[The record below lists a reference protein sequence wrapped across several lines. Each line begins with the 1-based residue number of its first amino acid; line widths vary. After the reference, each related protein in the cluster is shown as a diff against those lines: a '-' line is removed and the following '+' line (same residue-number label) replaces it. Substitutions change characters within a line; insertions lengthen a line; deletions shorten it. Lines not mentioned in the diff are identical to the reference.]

1 MTCAEE
7 KFCPHCKQQMGN
19 LCLVPKAL
27 YHFILNRKYHVLCE
41 DYFYCPSLLNI
52 FNHKD
57 ILYWWILQCTVQMYF
72 LWSVWKHFFFFITLD
87 NALLHCEF
95 YIDCYC
101 SDAPRLLAVWN
112 RICSVRNIKF
122 CLVFVTC
129 ISAHKSFHFSES
141 SGTLQSKINRLL
153 GPSMLNLKVS
163 AVSLLISVELQWV
176 ARTNSTWNLLKSH

>member
-1 MTCAEE
+1 MSYVRIIFTA
-7 KFCPHCKQQMGN
+7 H
-19 LCLVPKAL
+19 
-27 YHFILNRKYHVLCE
+27 HFWIYLIIRISCTDEFYNVLFKCISYDQSE
-41 DYFYCPSLLNI
+41 N
-52 FNHKD
+52 
-57 ILYWWILQCTVQMYF
+57 T
-72 LWSVWKHFFFFITLD
+72 FFFFITLD